1 MAFAFSGAAWPE
13 MCIKRSP
20 VDGQTGQLRELATQI
35 GQGMTPRALH
45 AFLVIGLE
53 REDEPVSSIT
63 DVVEQQGIPIEV
75 IGRHQH
81 FRRVPSV
88 VVRVPRHRVA
98 EAILAL
104 EFRGFCDVVAY
115 QAGED

>member
-1 MAFAFSGAAWPE
+1 
-13 MCIKRSP
+13 
-20 VDGQTGQLRELATQI
+20 
-35 GQGMTPRALH
+35 GMTPRALH
-45 AFLVIGLE
+45 AFLMIRLE

-75 IGRHQH
+75 IGRHWPS
-81 FRRVPSV
+81 RRVPSV
-88 VVRVPRHRVA
+88 VVRVPQHRVA

-104 EFRGFCDVVAY
+104 ELQGFSDVVAY

>member
-1 MAFAFSGAAWPE
+1 
-13 MCIKRSP
+13 
-20 VDGQTGQLRELATQI
+20 
-35 GQGMTPRALH
+35 MTPRAWH

-75 IGRHQH
+75 IGWHQH
-81 FRRVPSV
+81 FRPVPSV

-98 EAILAL
+98 ESILAL
-104 EFRGFCDVVAY
+104 ELQGFCDVVAY
-115 QAGED
+115 HAGED

>member
-1 MAFAFSGAAWPE
+1 MMPW
-13 MCIKRSP
+13 
-20 VDGQTGQLRELATQI
+20 
-35 GQGMTPRALH
+35 ALH

-53 REDEPVSSIT
+53 RADEPVSNIT

-75 IGRHQH
+75 IGRHRH

-104 EFRGFCDVVAY
+104 ELQGFCDVVAY
-115 QAGED
+115 HPGED

>member
-1 MAFAFSGAAWPE
+1 
-13 MCIKRSP
+13 
-20 VDGQTGQLRELATQI
+20 
-35 GQGMTPRALH
+35 MTPRPLH

-53 REDEPVSSIT
+53 GADEPVSNIT
-63 DVVEQQGIPIEV
+63 GVVEQQGIPIEV
-75 IGRHQH
+75 IGRHRH

-104 EFRGFCDVVAY
+104 ELQGFCDVVAY
-115 QAGED
+115 HPDED